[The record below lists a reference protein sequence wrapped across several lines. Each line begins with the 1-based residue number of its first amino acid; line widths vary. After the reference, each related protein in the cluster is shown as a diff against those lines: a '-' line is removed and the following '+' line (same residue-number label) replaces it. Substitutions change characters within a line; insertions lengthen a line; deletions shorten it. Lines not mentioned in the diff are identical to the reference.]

1 MIYVHVPFCKQFCT
15 YCDFYSEIASDGCF
29 KAYADSAC
37 AEIKRRAGEMDD
49 NPKTL
54 YFGGGTPSV
63 LPLSVLTRILIAL
76 DEVGHGGPYRE
87 FTMEVNPEDLVERG
101 PAYVESLLS
110 LGVNR
115 VSIGVQSFDD
125 AMLRWMNR
133 RHDAARAREAFRI
146 AREAGAD
153 NISLDLIFGISHLP
167 DDVWADTVD
176 QAVALGPEHI
186 SCYQLTVE
194 GDSALADMVAD
205 GRYKEAD
212 DTVCRRQYD
221 ILCQKLRAAGYRHYE
236 ISNFAREGFEAVH
249 NGGYWARRPYV
260 GIGPGAHSFR
270 GNTRSWNSKA
280 LSGWS
285 ATTETL
291 SDEDARVE
299 TVMLSLRTDKGA
311 EAAFLHENCSKEA
324 IGWLVKNGALV
335 RVGDR
340 YRIPEDHFFV
350 SDEIIRELI

>member
-15 YCDFYSEIASDGCF
+15 YCDFYSEIADEGCF
-29 KAYADSAC
+29 KAYADGVC
-37 AEIKRRAGEMDD
+37 AEIRKRAREMDD
-49 NPKTL
+49 DPKTL

-63 LPLSVLTRILIAL
+63 LPLSVLTRILITL

-87 FTMEVNPEDLVERG
+87 FTLEVNPEDIVEKGRS
-101 PAYVESLLS
+101 YVESLLA

-115 VSIGVQSFDD
+115 LSIGVQSFDD

-153 NISLDLIFGISHLP
+153 NISLDLIFGISHLT
-167 DDVWADTVD
+167 DEAWADTID
-176 QAVALGPEHI
+176 QTVALGPEHI

-194 GDSALADMVAD
+194 GESELADLVAE
-205 GRYKEAD
+205 GRYEEAD
-212 DTVCRRQYD
+212 DTLCRRQYD
-221 ILCQKLRAAGYRHYE
+221 MLCQKLAAAGYRHYE

-249 NGGYWARRPYV
+249 NGGYWARHPYV
-260 GIGPGAHSFR
+260 GLGPAAHSFQ
-270 GNTRSWNSKA
+270 GSTRSWNSKA
-280 LSGWS
+280 LHGWTS
-285 ATTETL
+285 TTETL
-291 SDEDARVE
+291 SAEDALVE
-299 TVMLSLRTDKGA
+299 TIMLALRTDKGID
-311 EAAFLHENCSKEA
+311 AAFLHGNCSKED
-324 IGWLVKNGALV
+324 IGRLERNGALV

-340 YRIPEDHFFV
+340 YRIPEDRFFV